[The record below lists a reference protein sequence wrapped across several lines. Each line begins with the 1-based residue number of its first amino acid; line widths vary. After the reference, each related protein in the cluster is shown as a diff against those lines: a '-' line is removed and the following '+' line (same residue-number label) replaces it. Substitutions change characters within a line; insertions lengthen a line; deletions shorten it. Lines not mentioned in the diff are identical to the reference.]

1 MKERL
6 LILLGHEE
14 EERRRAINK
23 SISSLNADVIEAKTG
38 EEIIKHTT
46 ENNFS
51 CIIISYC
58 LPDYES
64 FSLVNELRWQGI
76 STPII
81 IISEYKN
88 KFVVFTVKN
97 GSISYMPK
105 NHTLPRILT
114 SAIEDVTDFYK
125 IIPQSVEDQIK
136 LLKDI
141 SEAAKCCGNYMA
153 AI

>member
-1 MKERL
+1 VKERM

-14 EERRRAINK
+14 EERRNAINR
-23 SISSLNADVIEAKTG
+23 SISGLNADIVEVETG
-38 EEIIKHTT
+38 EEIIERAKK
-46 ENNFS
+46 EIFS
-51 CIIISYC
+51 CIVISYG

-64 FSLVNELRWQGI
+64 FSLVNELRIQKI

-81 IISEYKN
+81 IVSEYRN

-97 GSISYMPK
+97 GSTNYIPK
-105 NHTLPRILT
+105 NNTLPKILA

-125 IIPQSVEDQIK
+125 VPQSVEGQIK
-136 LLKDI
+136 FLKNI

-153 AI
+153 AM